1 MPITASA
8 ATRTWLQ
15 EHGMGG
21 YLKVID
27 APAHPDAQKTS
38 KEVCPEAITNRV
50 IRAALELHKGGA
62 HDADIPPAAKLKQYF
77 GEYSVSGKA
86 YRTYGGPNKVFGEI
100 ARILMEYAF
109 VHTNPTSMPQNK
121 AALIISAYEG
131 QQIDWGVITG
141 EGLRAAIAS
150 YRSGKKML
158 SVVSHFL
165 TVLFP
170 PSTLPSPRTITS
182 PPPRRQR
189 EQVLAISNEAW
200 EEPTPPSPPAAAQ
213 PPASEPSPPRSQHK
227 RAILASCQ
235 EWDEETTTEAPTD
248 DVTIRP
254 PTARPPAQPT
264 TEPIPQPTTIPI
276 QETTTQPQ
284 TTTEPNQRPITQKA
298 AAPQAQKRKQTEVS
312 TAPTS
317 QVQKRKRPEVSTPPT
332 SPAQKRKQPEV
343 SAPPVKDNQK
353 PPPSKKRKLTRTPS
367 EDQEAAE
374 NAQAIVVG
382 EGSLA
387 LGPVTASL
395 NQGRI
400 EHGQT
405 TQISE
410 DEVLGYRDLPAE
422 AYEFSALLRFGTTY
436 ELVDFLARAQIQA
449 ATRMAEEH
457 AEIKMIQKALLGET
471 EHEEDRAAQD
481 RALQKIGRKKQSKH
495 QALLMPV
502 PELNT
507 ALVEVYRDLDHTTR
521 AAKDMA
527 RKLKAAQQQ
536 AKSAT
541 ELWQVAERK
550 LAAWEQNH
558 PEALTNEALPA
569 PPLVSMLEAAT
580 ATDNIPPTT
589 AHTPTEPQ
597 PTVEACGTNEPVQP
611 NDTTVDP
618 SFRLTHEAATQTGPP
633 LRDYRAELR
642 DEQRRTDRHDRQ
654 HQEEMARQKEEASQ
668 RIADI
673 IAKADWK
680 IREQHEALAH
690 LHAQAETRETEMTR
704 QLEEYRVAL
713 ADKEQTI
720 YELQTSLDGALDW
733 NRRREETN
741 SQREA
746 ALNEEIEELRRQRD
760 NFKEMANESF
770 SKCEL
775 LKELHDKLAE
785 ELNSLHEKETE
796 AVERVRAECKKDWL
810 EATAELTKHYEQSIE
825 LITAE
830 AKNDKSSYALLHTR
844 LQAEVNEL
852 KAALELA
859 RAQPRVDATRM
870 QILIDEHRN
879 LLNRR
884 VEEAFQRAGEE
895 WAAQAA
901 ELHVLRADAENRRKE
916 GRGFFK
922 MDEAS
927 VQNLRDDLTEDYLS
941 LVKSHT
947 AAIEQLLEDFN
958 DDQMGFR
965 LEAEALEQE
974 NLATPPTS
982 PPSATEQTVA
992 LPSEGLTTTA
1002 QEVTTTTTNEEE
1014 VAPTEPASEVSTS
1027 TPPMN
1032 ITVAPAT
1039 DAPTETATPT
1049 QDKPDHPTTAP
1060 DPENILDILIED
1072 CDED

>member
-27 APAHPDAQKTS
+27 APAHPDAQKKG
-38 KEVCPEAITNRV
+38 KEVCPEAITNKV
-50 IRAALELHKGGA
+50 IRAALELKQGGD
-62 HDADIPPAAKLKQYF
+62 HDAEIPSAAKLKQYF
-77 GEYSVSGKA
+77 GEYSASGKA

-150 YRSGKKML
+150 YQSGKKML

-170 PSTLPSPRTITS
+170 PPTLPSPRTITS
-182 PPPRRQR
+182 PPLPRRQR
-189 EQVLAISNEAW
+189 EQVLAISHEAW

-213 PPASEPSPPRSQHK
+213 PPASEPSPPRTQRK
-227 RAILASCQ
+227 RAIPASCQ

-254 PTARPPAQPT
+254 PTSRPPAQPT
-264 TEPIPQPTTIPI
+264 TEPIPQPTTTPIP
-276 QETTTQPQ
+276 EPTTQPQ
-284 TTTEPNQRPITQKA
+284 TTPEPSPRPITQKA

-312 TAPTS
+312 TAPAS

-343 SAPPVKDNQK
+343 SAPPAKDNQK
-353 PPPSKKRKLTRTPS
+353 PPSKKRRLNRESS

-374 NAQAIVVG
+374 NAQALVVS
-382 EGSLA
+382 ESSLA
-387 LGPVTASL
+387 LVPVEASL

-457 AEIKMIQKALLGET
+457 AEMKMIQKALLGET
-471 EHEEDRAAQD
+471 EHDEDRAAND

-507 ALVEVYRDLDHTTR
+507 ALVEAYRDLDHTTR

-541 ELWQVAERK
+541 ALWQAAERK
-550 LAAWEQNH
+550 LTTWEQNH
-558 PEALTNEALPA
+558 PEHLTNEVSPA
-569 PPLVSMLEAAT
+569 PPRVSMLDAGT
-580 ATDNIPPTT
+580 ATDTIPTT
-589 AHTPTEPQ
+589 TASTSTEPPQ
-597 PTVEACGTNEPVQP
+597 TVDACVNTAPVQP
-611 NDTTVDP
+611 EETTIAP
-618 SFRLTHEAATQTGPP
+618 SLRLTYEVATQTGPP

-642 DEQRRTDRHDRQ
+642 DEQRRTERHDRQ
-654 HQEEMARQKEEASQ
+654 HQEDMARQKEEASQ

-673 IAKADWK
+673 IAQADRK
-680 IREQHEALAH
+680 IREQHEALAR
-690 LHAQAETRETEMTR
+690 LQAQAASRETELEH
-704 QLEEYRVAL
+704 QLEEYRVAV

-720 YELQTSLDGALDW
+720 YELQASLDGALDW
-733 NRRREETN
+733 NRQQVEEH

-746 ALNEEIEELRRQRD
+746 ALNEDNEEIRRQRES
-760 NFKEMANESF
+760 FKEMADSFFAKCNLLTEQNEKLSD
-770 SKCEL
+770 EL
-775 LKELHDKLAE
+775 YD
-785 ELNSLHEKETE
+785 LHEKKAE
-796 AVERVRAECKKDWL
+796 AVERVRSECKLDWIK
-810 EATAELTKHYEQSIE
+810 ATEELTRRYEQSIE
-825 LITAE
+825 LVTAE
-830 AKNDKSSYALLHTR
+830 AKNDKSSYALLNTK
-844 LQAEVNEL
+844 LQVEVNEL
-852 KAALELA
+852 KAALEMA
-859 RAQPRVDATRM
+859 RAQPRVDATRIK
-870 QILIDEHRN
+870 ILIDKHRN

-927 VQNLRDDLTEDYLS
+927 VQNLREDLTEDYLS

-958 DDQMGFR
+958 DDQMVFR
-965 LEAEALEQE
+965 LDAEALEQE
-974 NLATPPTS
+974 SLATLPTS
-982 PPSATEQTVA
+982 PPPATEQTVD

-1002 QEVTTTTTNEEE
+1002 QEVLTTATNEEE
-1014 VAPTEPASEVSTS
+1014 AAPAEPTPDVNTS
-1027 TPPMN
+1027 TPPTN

-1039 DAPTETATPT
+1039 DAPIEMATPT
-1049 QDKPDHPTTAP
+1049 QAQPDHPATAP